1 LVRNDLERWV
11 KEVELDPSARSIWL
25 HLNFPRQPILLCG
38 TYGESSTAS
47 RKAAYMRGLINRA
60 RNSRIATLIV
70 GDINQ
75 YESVG
80 RDTWHAKQ
88 SDSQHAERFPLFNEL
103 LGLGM
108 IDCFLLHNPASSAF
122 TWRRLENEE
131 CTAMSRV
138 DHILAADAL
147 AATISDCTV
156 GNFSSW
162 GPGFDHA
169 PISAMLDASACGI
182 QVAPPA
188 SAADRTPLSPENNP
202 PRIDTK
208 PPKER
213 IDEFKKATKEWCMS
227 PEGVEARKLM
237 EALKSDLPAD
247 GEDDGIVAQLDDALV
262 KALNSLARLVLGEK
276 TAPVSDRPPP
286 ANWEAMRLHVQRTRI
301 LKAIAA
307 LRQTE
312 SCNCRKYRA
321 VLQKNADLFKPRRPD
336 GPWEDVLYQLKAIA
350 KDMRRRIAKEEHSFT
365 AQQRERHVADLAA
378 SYETSSKDFYRRAK
392 AAAGPS
398 SPLSRVKVDVPAPG
412 VSADPDTVKRVLR
425 SYVGDTF
432 RKQPPPASNR
442 DDAGQHPWFH
452 TPTFLQKSAR
462 LRARSAEITRQMP
475 LAELRQTLE
484 RSAEG
489 KAAGPNGVPWS
500 ATSGQT
506 MSFWRCSWRS

>member
-1 LVRNDLERWV
+1 
-11 KEVELDPSARSIWL
+11 
-25 HLNFPRQPILLCG
+25 
-38 TYGESSTAS
+38 
-47 RKAAYMRGLINRA
+47 
-60 RNSRIATLIV
+60 
-70 GDINQ
+70 
-75 YESVG
+75 
-80 RDTWHAKQ
+80 
-88 SDSQHAERFPLFNEL
+88 
-103 LGLGM
+103 
-108 IDCFLLHNPASSAF
+108 
-122 TWRRLENEE
+122 
-131 CTAMSRV
+131 
-138 DHILAADAL
+138 
-147 AATISDCTV
+147 
-156 GNFSSW
+156 
-162 GPGFDHA
+162 
-169 PISAMLDASACGI
+169 
-182 QVAPPA
+182 
-188 SAADRTPLSPENNP
+188 
-202 PRIDTK
+202 
-208 PPKER
+208 
-213 IDEFKKATKEWCMS
+213 MS

-247 GEDDGIVAQLDDALV
+247 GEDDGIAAQLDDALV

-378 SYETSSKDFYRRAK
+378 SYETRSKDFYRRAK

-412 VSADPDTVKRVLR
+412 VSADPDTVKSVLR

-452 TPTFLQKSAR
+452 TPTFLQTSAR

-484 RSAEG
+484 RSAKG
-489 KAAGPNGVPWS
+489 KAAGPNGLPMECYLWADDEFLEMQLAVLNAVLRGDDPPPSWGQS
-500 ATSGQT
+500 RIQLVYKGTGDTADPAFYRPIALLNTSYKMLAKTLTFRT
-506 MSFWRCSWRS
+506 MTLLEELQIISNAQGGWRNGRNCHDKINSLVGLIALAKDSKR